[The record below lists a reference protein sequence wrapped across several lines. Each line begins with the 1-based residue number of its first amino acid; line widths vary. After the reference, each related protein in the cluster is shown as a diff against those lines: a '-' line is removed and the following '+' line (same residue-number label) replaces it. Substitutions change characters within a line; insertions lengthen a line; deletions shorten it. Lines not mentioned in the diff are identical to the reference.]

1 MVPPSFIPD
10 SAAILAL
17 TLSSGSQLRALS
29 QYKTPYIPTIVFSEF
44 AVKSPRLGA
53 DVDLG

>member
-17 TLSSGSQLRALS
+17 TLSSGSQPCALS